1 MAIKTEDRV
10 GSHGTKLRLVM
21 KEMHVI
27 EQVFHYCRW
36 ASSDSGF
43 GPVVNHNT
51 LLKTGI
57 REHKRSSI

>member
-27 EQVFHYCRW
+27 EQVFHYCR
-36 ASSDSGF
+36 
-43 GPVVNHNT
+43 
-51 LLKTGI
+51 
-57 REHKRSSI
+57 